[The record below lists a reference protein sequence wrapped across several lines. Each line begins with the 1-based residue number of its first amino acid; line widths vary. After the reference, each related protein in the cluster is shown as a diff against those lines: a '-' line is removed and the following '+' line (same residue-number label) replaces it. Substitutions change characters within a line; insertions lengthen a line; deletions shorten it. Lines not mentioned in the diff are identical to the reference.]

1 MVFAGVQLSQTVTS
15 QEAGASSTQK
25 RTIYVQGNKQ
35 KIETPNIQ
43 TITDLDKHLLFVID
57 ENLRAYQKI
66 PLTSA
71 RASLPGPIDQV
82 PTITLRKTDERRV
95 IAHHPCHE
103 YRGSQKTKIVKVSVS
118 ACVSDDTPGTE
129 ELQSFAQR
137 AILEFGGDNSDQKNN
152 LIPGVVLEEQSIIT
166 VRTQDPLGMKRTTSS
181 IVRTRVTDIQ
191 ERELPAATFLPS
203 DDYNEVKP
211 PQPAFPAEY
220 CHPER
225 GDLRVDRQVGFARG
239 EGLSRRATFVGAGPR
254 CKSHARESRYV
265 CDAPF
270 GGPLT
275 KPLPADRQLN
285 KLKRCR

>member
-1 MVFAGVQLSQTVTS
+1 M
-15 QEAGASSTQK
+15 
-25 RTIYVQGNKQ
+25 
-35 KIETPNIQ
+35 
-43 TITDLDKHLLFVID
+43 LFVID

-71 RASLPGPIDQV
+71 RASLLGPIDQV

-118 ACVSDDTPGTE
+118 AFVSDDAPGTE

-137 AILEFGGDNSDQKNN
+137 AILEFGGYNSDQKNN

-211 PQPAFPAEY
+211 PQPAFPAEN
-220 CHPER
+220 CHPEG
-225 GDLRVDRQVGFARG
+225 GDLRVEGSKHGSAVLAENLPKRVFWSFDTQLRLRYRIGLVRLRSVGDSLKSARR
-239 EGLSRRATFVGAGPR
+239 ST
-254 CKSHARESRYV
+254 
-265 CDAPF
+265 
-270 GGPLT
+270 
-275 KPLPADRQLN
+275 
-285 KLKRCR
+285 